1 MKLQSDLRDGPTD
14 PVTSVEMD
22 SESSGVMLDAQCHEG
37 SRVPLTASLVPSP
50 GVTQRAHVLTSA
62 AGGDSGDEDEE
73 GVGPRKPRGCR
84 AILQESDSDGEEAP
98 SADYPNADAASGSDE
113 DTRGEESDRQ
123 RPRRIRVAL
132 DSADES
138 GTEENGAEGGFA
150 LRSPGAPSGVGEEER
165 QELSSPE
172 SLTND
177 GTREKPK
184 GRKPGLD
191 PAASDRGRERER
203 RQLPSEGEDSDED
216 DLFTHKFGMGGD
228 LGELGSDEEEEESLE
243 AIKSSMKKKAQKSRA
258 VSGAHQDDDD
268 EEEAFLKKSK
278 QNKGRVER
286 KAAKAGRAAI
296 QQLHSESQRII
307 RESNMSLPYHLPEPR
322 SVHDFFKRRQL
333 PAGDAM
339 SLLKST
345 KYQAD
350 LLSGQGVPQSSTTQ
364 QSALAPEDACDL
376 QAGSSAAA
384 QGGVV
389 GETGAADAAVTCQR
403 LLSEGDGA
411 EMTRESERTA
421 GRSGDG
427 DDDGRESTAPPAPG
441 SEEHPDE
448 EGGLLDGAEKASGT
462 TSPEGR
468 TEAPDGKDRP
478 SPEPAQPCDDRQTVF
493 HEATAMDAP
502 KVSAAP
508 ELANAPRSPQSRVRA
523 RLLRLQG
530 LGVDLSVRPTL
541 LRAAA
546 GTFIDLEEPT
556 PNQGL
561 NDLKERFL
569 KHATRK
575 SPMRPRGPVEIRV
588 TRKETGADGKQQ
600 LLQEVLTVTV
610 GDALEKPGAKLLSL
624 KARLQEAM
632 RLRRLE
638 ERQKRLEAYELDNEE
653 GFQEEEEDGDEE
665 LTDEES
671 DADSGGP
678 DDEGPD
684 EDDDE
689 EEDETSP
696 AKDEKCKAAH
706 LGMSE
711 ATMVLFDHSTDTRPE
726 RSAGRACTPVQ
737 LKHNSDDELCADEG
751 SSSRPSLQKDES
763 HNSSFELL
771 ASSIPPYQPPLSR
784 SRTPSVPVQRTP
796 SPFSPMS
803 QFAPAHFSGYSAL
816 STGKLSETSLRMEDS
831 EDLYQPSPERPGS
844 PTSLPTDSE
853 FRFSLGEESQSQL
866 LDADGYLNVGRS
878 KAHKIV
884 SSKRKLNLLSLEE
897 NAMHSDMDELVGMCS
912 GKFEPKNPTPRKRNS
927 SEMDELVGLCSGKF
941 ESQHSTARQ
950 RKNSDMDELVG
961 LCSGKFESQDP
972 RPRKNSDMDE
982 LVGLCSGKFESQDP
996 RPRKNSDMDELVGLC
1011 SGKFESQNP
1020 RPRKNSDKDD
1030 LVGLCSGKFE
1040 SQDPT
1045 PRNTSD
1051 MDELV
1056 GLCSGKFE
1064 SQVPTPKAR
1073 INSDMD
1079 ELLGLCSGNFESQDP
1094 IAGAESQDRRGNRA
1108 MAQRVGDR
1116 STQARPD
1123 HIGEDEDKG
1132 VFDVLTD
1139 DEALSEEEN
1148 KDEQDGS
1155 DAESGDEEED
1165 KEEEE
1170 EEEEVKEEGED
1181 EGDDV
1186 MSVAAKYKDGH
1197 GPIRKRARS
1206 HFVEE
1211 EAELSGSEAGSDED
1225 FSGNEEDN
1233 EYEEED
1239 IQEELPSD
1247 DELQDQVKRLHMKA
1261 LLDEDKRQLR
1271 LYQEVLL
1278 PDGDLHS
1285 DGPGRRRTFR
1295 WKNLDDSSQ
1304 VDLFPRDE
1312 GDAEGGEH
1320 ELEEHEGEDQEVQR
1334 RKERFEREKWIREK
1348 GRESA
1353 DEDDVGE
1360 DSQFLKL
1367 AKKITAK
1374 SLQKRSGPLPTAR
1387 TAEGSVAENET
1398 PLQSKPA
1405 RVPVRLGPHYG
1416 LAQVKSGSFLNKP
1429 RELLAKL
1436 ASMSDPNQS
1445 AVRGASRNFVFHALS
1460 PGAGRGSATKPQ
1472 ERKPQVRR
1480 SLMDPGSQPSPKRAR
1495 TASKQP
1501 GPKQPPRSVFCYL
1514 ND

>member
-1 MKLQSDLRDGPTD
+1 MQVTATGYCDPHTD

-468 TEAPDGKDRP
+468 TEAPDGKDR
-478 SPEPAQPCDDRQTVF
+478 
-493 HEATAMDAP
+493 
-502 KVSAAP
+502 
-508 ELANAPRSPQSRVRA
+508 
-523 RLLRLQG
+523 LLRLQG

-684 EDDDE
+684 EAGPPSPLLMNPGPSPGTLLDVG
-689 EEDETSP
+689 TSLNFWVTCSLLP
-696 AKDEKCKAAH
+696 
-706 LGMSE
+706 G
-711 ATMVLFDHSTDTRPE
+711 TPLFCTLPPTPTSSGGPRG
-726 RSAGRACTPVQ
+726 GR
-737 LKHNSDDELCADEG
+737 ADEG

-1030 LVGLCSGKFE
+1030 L
-1040 SQDPT
+1040 
-1045 PRNTSD
+1045 
-1051 MDELV
+1051 
-1056 GLCSGKFE
+1056 
-1064 SQVPTPKAR
+1064 
-1073 INSDMD
+1073 
-1079 ELLGLCSGNFESQDP
+1079 
-1094 IAGAESQDRRGNRA
+1094 
-1108 MAQRVGDR
+1108 
-1116 STQARPD
+1116 
-1123 HIGEDEDKG
+1123 
-1132 VFDVLTD
+1132 
-1139 DEALSEEEN
+1139 EN

-1387 TAEGSVAENET
+1387 TAGHIKSAIKCYLHTNV
-1398 PLQSKPA
+1398 
-1405 RVPVRLGPHYG
+1405 
-1416 LAQVKSGSFLNKP
+1416 VKSGSFLNKP

-1480 SLMDPGSQPSPKRAR
+1480 SPSPKRAR

>member
-1 MKLQSDLRDGPTD
+1 
-14 PVTSVEMD
+14 
-22 SESSGVMLDAQCHEG
+22 
-37 SRVPLTASLVPSP
+37 
-50 GVTQRAHVLTSA
+50 
-62 AGGDSGDEDEE
+62 
-73 GVGPRKPRGCR
+73 
-84 AILQESDSDGEEAP
+84 
-98 SADYPNADAASGSDE
+98 
-113 DTRGEESDRQ
+113 
-123 RPRRIRVAL
+123 
-132 DSADES
+132 
-138 GTEENGAEGGFA
+138 
-150 LRSPGAPSGVGEEER
+150 
-165 QELSSPE
+165 
-172 SLTND
+172 
-177 GTREKPK
+177 
-184 GRKPGLD
+184 
-191 PAASDRGRERER
+191 
-203 RQLPSEGEDSDED
+203 
-216 DLFTHKFGMGGD
+216 
-228 LGELGSDEEEEESLE
+228 ELGSDEEEESLE
-243 AIKSSMKKKAQKSRA
+243 AIKSSMKKKAQKYSFSNFFFFPQFYLQRQ
-258 VSGAHQDDDD
+258 SPN
-268 EEEAFLKKSK
+268 EN
-278 QNKGRVER
+278 NKGRVER

-322 SVHDFFKRRQL
+322 SVHDFFKRRPL

-350 LLSGQGVPQSSTTQ
+350 MLSGQGVPQSSVTQ
-364 QSALAPEDACDL
+364 QSALAPEDACDP

-384 QGGVV
+384 QGGEV
-389 GETGAADAAVTCQR
+389 GEAGVADAAVTCRR
-403 LLSEGDGA
+403 LSSEGDGA

-462 TSPEGR
+462 LGPEGR

-478 SPEPAQPCDDRQTVF
+478 LPEPAQPCEDRETSIL
-493 HEATAMDAP
+493 E
-502 KVSAAP
+502 S
-508 ELANAPRSPQSRVRA
+508 
-523 RLLRLQG
+523 LLRLQG

-624 KARLQEAM
+624 KAHLQEAM

-638 ERQKRLEAYELDNEE
+638 ERQKRMEAYELDNEE

-671 DADSGGP
+671 DAESGGP

-684 EDDDE
+684 EVGNAEDDD
-689 EEDETSP
+689 EEDETSL
-696 AKDEKCKAAH
+696 AKCKGTSSQPPLA
-706 LGMSE
+706 
-711 ATMVLFDHSTDTRPE
+711 VVPCC
-726 RSAGRACTPVQ
+726 ACTVCSLVWVQ
-737 LKHNSDDELCADEG
+737 DGEVRLSQLVTSQQGCKCASACADEG
-751 SSSRPSLQKDES
+751 SSSRPSLHKDES
-763 HNSSFELL
+763 HNSSFELM
-771 ASSIPPYQPPLSR
+771 ASSIPPYQPPPRR
-784 SRTPSVPVQRTP
+784 SRTPSAPAQRTP

-853 FRFSLGEESQSQL
+853 FRFSLGDESQSQL
-866 LDADGYLNVGRS
+866 LDADGYLNVGRN

-912 GKFEPKNPTPRKRNS
+912 GKFELKNTTPRKRNS
-927 SEMDELVGLCSGKF
+927 SE
-941 ESQHSTARQ
+941 
-950 RKNSDMDELVG
+950 MDELVG

-996 RPRKNSDMDELVGLC
+996 K
-1011 SGKFESQNP
+1011 
-1020 RPRKNSDKDD
+1020 
-1030 LVGLCSGKFE
+1030 
-1040 SQDPT
+1040 
-1045 PRNTSD
+1045 
-1051 MDELV
+1051 
-1056 GLCSGKFE
+1056 
-1064 SQVPTPKAR
+1064 
-1073 INSDMD
+1073 
-1079 ELLGLCSGNFESQDP
+1079 P
-1094 IAGAESQDRRGNRA
+1094 ILHTTFYVKPGY
-1108 MAQRVGDR
+1108 V
-1116 STQARPD
+1116 
-1123 HIGEDEDKG
+1123 HIEDEDKG

-1148 KDEQDGS
+1148 KDEQDSSDAGS
-1155 DAESGDEEED
+1155 DD
-1165 KEEEE
+1165 EE

-1181 EGDDV
+1181 E
-1186 MSVAAKYKDGH
+1186 
-1197 GPIRKRARS
+1197 RS

-1348 GRESA
+1348 TQGRENA

-1374 SLQKRSGPLPTAR
+1374 SLQKRK
-1387 TAEGSVAENET
+1387 GSVAEKEM
-1398 PLQSKPA
+1398 PLQSKPG
-1405 RVPVRLGPHYG
+1405 RVPVRLGPHFG

-1429 RELLAKL
+1429 RELLEKL
-1436 ASMSDPNQS
+1436 ASMSDPNPS

-1460 PGAGRGSATKPQ
+1460 PGAGRGSAPKPQ
-1472 ERKPQVRR
+1472 ERKPQVR
-1480 SLMDPGSQPSPKRAR
+1480 SEPSPKRAR

-1501 GPKQPPRSVFCYL
+1501 GPKQPPRSVFRYL
-1514 ND
+1514 N

>member
-1 MKLQSDLRDGPTD
+1 MEGVLITD

-816 STGKLSETSLRMEDS
+816 QSTGKLSETSLRMEDS

-982 LVGLCSGKFESQDP
+982 L
-996 RPRKNSDMDELVGLC
+996 
-1011 SGKFESQNP
+1011 
-1020 RPRKNSDKDD
+1020 
-1030 LVGLCSGKFE
+1030 
-1040 SQDPT
+1040 
-1045 PRNTSD
+1045 
-1051 MDELV
+1051 
-1056 GLCSGKFE
+1056 
-1064 SQVPTPKAR
+1064 
-1073 INSDMD
+1073 
-1079 ELLGLCSGNFESQDP
+1079 
-1094 IAGAESQDRRGNRA
+1094 
-1108 MAQRVGDR
+1108 
-1116 STQARPD
+1116 
-1123 HIGEDEDKG
+1123 
-1132 VFDVLTD
+1132 
-1139 DEALSEEEN
+1139 EN

-1387 TAEGSVAENET
+1387 TAGHQPTAPGSV
-1398 PLQSKPA
+1398 SRPA
-1405 RVPVRLGPHYG
+1405 SRAFDSSRG
-1416 LAQVKSGSFLNKP
+1416 LIVKSGSFLNKP

-1472 ERKPQVRR
+1472 ERKPQSPHVARR
-1480 SLMDPGSQPSPKRAR
+1480 RPGNRAPSLFDNCPPIAKTPQNEHEPKAFKH
-1495 TASKQP
+1495 AN
-1501 GPKQPPRSVFCYL
+1501 G
-1514 ND
+1514 

>member
-1 MKLQSDLRDGPTD
+1 
-14 PVTSVEMD
+14 
-22 SESSGVMLDAQCHEG
+22 
-37 SRVPLTASLVPSP
+37 
-50 GVTQRAHVLTSA
+50 
-62 AGGDSGDEDEE
+62 
-73 GVGPRKPRGCR
+73 
-84 AILQESDSDGEEAP
+84 
-98 SADYPNADAASGSDE
+98 
-113 DTRGEESDRQ
+113 
-123 RPRRIRVAL
+123 
-132 DSADES
+132 
-138 GTEENGAEGGFA
+138 
-150 LRSPGAPSGVGEEER
+150 
-165 QELSSPE
+165 
-172 SLTND
+172 
-177 GTREKPK
+177 
-184 GRKPGLD
+184 
-191 PAASDRGRERER
+191 
-203 RQLPSEGEDSDED
+203 
-216 DLFTHKFGMGGD
+216 
-228 LGELGSDEEEEESLE
+228 EEESLE
-243 AIKSSMKKKAQKSRA
+243 AIKSSMKKKAQKYRDQQFFSRA

-322 SVHDFFKRRQL
+322 SVHDFFKRRPL

-350 LLSGQGVPQSSTTQ
+350 MLSGQGVPQSSVTQ
-364 QSALAPEDACDL
+364 QSALAPEDACDP

-384 QGGVV
+384 QGGEV
-389 GETGAADAAVTCQR
+389 GEAGVADAAVTCRR
-403 LLSEGDGA
+403 LSSEGDGA

-441 SEEHPDE
+441 KRLALQPDNN
-448 EGGLLDGAEKASGT
+448 DHYPRNPT
-462 TSPEGR
+462 QP
-468 TEAPDGKDRP
+468 P
-478 SPEPAQPCDDRQTVF
+478 SPNQQPSSD
-493 HEATAMDAP
+493 ATP
-502 KVSAAP
+502 PLKLWEGPVINSQ
-508 ELANAPRSPQSRVRA
+508 PQFSKSRVRA

-624 KARLQEAM
+624 KAHLQEAM

-638 ERQKRLEAYELDNEE
+638 ERQKRMEAYELDNEE

-671 DADSGGP
+671 DAESGGP

-684 EDDDE
+684 EITDYFEMCNSDAGENRYGIGDLSPNGNQVI
-689 EEDETSP
+689 EEDISEFVEPGSCVVLTSP
-696 AKDEKCKAAH
+696 PHLSSTPDLYPAQISCLPYAPTDSRWRSSSVPTCDE
-706 LGMSE
+706 S
-711 ATMVLFDHSTDTRPE
+711 
-726 RSAGRACTPVQ
+726 GR
-737 LKHNSDDELCADEG
+737 ADEG
-751 SSSRPSLQKDES
+751 SSSRPSLHKDES
-763 HNSSFELL
+763 HNSSFELM
-771 ASSIPPYQPPLSR
+771 ASSIPPYQPPPRR
-784 SRTPSVPVQRTP
+784 SRTPSAPAQRTP

-853 FRFSLGEESQSQL
+853 FRFSLGDESQSQL
-866 LDADGYLNVGRS
+866 LDADGYLNVGRN

-912 GKFEPKNPTPRKRNS
+912 GKFELKNTTPRKRNS

-941 ESQHSTARQ
+941 ESQDPRPTLASLSLRTQDQERT
-950 RKNSDMDELVG
+950 NSDMG
-961 LCSGKFESQDP
+961 
-972 RPRKNSDMDE
+972 
-982 LVGLCSGKFESQDP
+982 
-996 RPRKNSDMDELVGLC
+996 
-1011 SGKFESQNP
+1011 
-1020 RPRKNSDKDD
+1020 
-1030 LVGLCSGKFE
+1030 
-1040 SQDPT
+1040 
-1045 PRNTSD
+1045 
-1051 MDELV
+1051 
-1056 GLCSGKFE
+1056 
-1064 SQVPTPKAR
+1064 
-1073 INSDMD
+1073 
-1079 ELLGLCSGNFESQDP
+1079 ELLGLCSGNFESQDTR
-1094 IAGAESQDRRGNRA
+1094 EC
-1108 MAQRVGDR
+1108 
-1116 STQARPD
+1116 TQ
-1123 HIGEDEDKG
+1123 HVEDEDKG

-1148 KDEQDGS
+1148 KDEQDSSDAGS
-1155 DAESGDEEED
+1155 DD
-1165 KEEEE
+1165 EE

-1186 MSVAAKYKDGH
+1186 T
-1197 GPIRKRARS
+1197 RS

-1348 GRESA
+1348 LETNVAGENA

-1374 SLQKRSGPLPTAR
+1374 SLQKRSGPLPLAR
-1387 TAEGSVAENET
+1387 AAGES
-1398 PLQSKPA
+1398 LQWSPFQMCYKSNC
-1405 RVPVRLGPHYG
+1405 VI
-1416 LAQVKSGSFLNKP
+1416 VKSGSFLNKP
-1429 RELLAKL
+1429 RELLEKL
-1436 ASMSDPNQS
+1436 ASMSDPNPS

-1460 PGAGRGSATKPQ
+1460 PGAGRGSAPKPQ
-1472 ERKPQVRR
+1472 ERKP
-1480 SLMDPGSQPSPKRAR
+1480 QPSPKRAR

-1501 GPKQPPRSVFCYL
+1501 GPKQPPRSVFRYL